1 MVASLWDSLDDR
13 LTLVSG
19 KKLLSALRERIQDAY
34 KVNFGNER
42 LAGGV

>member
-1 MVASLWDSLDDR
+1 
-13 LTLVSG
+13 VSG

-42 LAGGV
+42 LAEGFKADETPRS